1 MENQASKQDDLRAE
15 KQDTVSSE
23 KEENIKKA
31 ENKTVISIKD
41 LIDEHPTSK
50 AVHDIASDEQQHN
63 EKSN

>member
-1 MENQASKQDDLRAE
+1 MENMPSKQEELKAE
-15 KQDTVSSE
+15 KQDNVSAE
-23 KEENIKKA
+23 KEENIKTT

-41 LIDEHPTSK
+41 VIDKHPTSK